1 MKEENYEVVVFQGD
15 PGTID
20 LTYEEIEA
28 EWNKMLQTVPQIG
41 KFRIIH
47 QEKKRYTFE
56 DYSSQIGNADAALG
70 IWVHKGVINEKL
82 FEAHPNLKYIATLG
96 HGFEDFD
103 VEMTRRRGV
112 TITNTIY
119 GDVTIAQYA
128 MALLM
133 NICHNV
139 TVQSNYTKTGY
150 WKEKETNPQASYNQ
164 LFVPQIE
171 LLWRK
176 KPAAAKAPEKKQ
188 VSKPVVNRTVRVD
201 IEKLDSLMNLVSELI
216 IAKNSL
222 VAASSNDHGNNTA
235 FNEQIEYLENV
246 TTNLHESVMKV
257 RMVPIESVVVKFPRM
272 IRDLSIFKNLLSLV
286 PAPTVIQQIRFNE
299 VHIQK
304 GGQILR
310 YFAAR
315 HHVPVQRTQ
324 PAPVLF
330 RPGNHRRHGG
340 IGGFRR
346 HRRQRRHR
354 QNRLPPSYRQ
364 HSPAPRPPLLPAFD
378 SPAYRQSRFQNG
390 DRLQPDRVRPSA
402 RHIGQ
407 WLLRSAIPVF
417 PRGRH
422 TAPAFFFDGFS
433 VRYITA
439 DFKGYSILPHS
450 LTRKNIERRCHRHS
464 HISTERL
471 KLPLQVCVHTNVNI
485 CMDADLKRQFEA
497 FCADMGMTMTTAFNV
512 FARKAV
518 REYRIPFE
526 ISGDVPNAETV
537 EENAGAV

>member
-1 MKEENYEVVVFQGD
+1 MENTNVLFDRKRLVRLIVPLIVEQVLAVTVGMADMVMVSGAGETAVSGISLVNTICVLLIVIFTSMASGGSVVGAQFLGSGDKKTACHAAEQLVMICGLIAQQEARRMKEENYEVVVFQGD

-171 LLWRK
+171 LYQKTTGSIIDEEALLEALESRK
-176 KPAAAKAPEKKQ
+176 VYMAGLDVVANEPPQYQIPLMQSPYTFITSHIAWQPKAARLRA
-188 VSKPVVNRTVRVD
+188 VD
-201 IEKLDSLMNLVSELI
+201 LAV
-216 IAKNSL
+216 KNFRS
-222 VAASSNDHGNNTA
+222 
-235 FNEQIEYLENV
+235 YLEGMP
-246 TTNLHESVMKV
+246 TSV
-257 RMVPIESVVVKFPRM
+257 I
-272 IRDLSIFKNLLSLV
+272 N
-286 PAPTVIQQIRFNE
+286 
-299 VHIQK
+299 
-304 GGQILR
+304 
-310 YFAAR
+310 
-315 HHVPVQRTQ
+315 
-324 PAPVLF
+324 
-330 RPGNHRRHGG
+330 
-340 IGGFRR
+340 
-346 HRRQRRHR
+346 
-354 QNRLPPSYRQ
+354 
-364 HSPAPRPPLLPAFD
+364 
-378 SPAYRQSRFQNG
+378 
-390 DRLQPDRVRPSA
+390 
-402 RHIGQ
+402 
-407 WLLRSAIPVF
+407 
-417 PRGRH
+417 
-422 TAPAFFFDGFS
+422 
-433 VRYITA
+433 
-439 DFKGYSILPHS
+439 
-450 LTRKNIERRCHRHS
+450 
-464 HISTERL
+464 
-471 KLPLQVCVHTNVNI
+471 
-485 CMDADLKRQFEA
+485 
-497 FCADMGMTMTTAFNV
+497 
-512 FARKAV
+512 
-518 REYRIPFE
+518 
-526 ISGDVPNAETV
+526 
-537 EENAGAV
+537 

>member
-1 MKEENYEVVVFQGD
+1 MENTNVLFDRKRLVRLIVPLIVEQVLAVTVGMADMVMVSGAGETAVSEISLVNTICVLLIVIFTSMASGGSVVGAQFLGSGDKKTACHAAEQLVMICGLIAQQEARRMKEENYEVVVFQGD

-171 LLWRK
+171 LYQKTMGIIGLGAIGLWTARMAKGFGMKVIANSRHK
-176 KPAAAKAPEKKQ
+176 KTGPQYDGIEQ
-188 VSKPVVNRTVRVD
+188 VSMEEIFERSDAISIHCPHTKETENLLNREAFAKMKDGV
-201 IEKLDSLMNLVSELI
+201 I
-216 IAKNSL
+216 II
-222 VAASSNDHGNNTA
+222 NTA
-235 FNEQIEYLENV
+235 RGIIIDEEALLEALESRKVYMAGLDVVANE
-246 TTNLHESVMKV
+246 
-257 RMVPIESVVVKFPRM
+257 
-272 IRDLSIFKNLLSLV
+272 
-286 PAPTVIQQIRFNE
+286 
-299 VHIQK
+299 
-304 GGQILR
+304 
-310 YFAAR
+310 
-315 HHVPVQRTQ
+315 
-324 PAPVLF
+324 
-330 RPGNHRRHGG
+330 
-340 IGGFRR
+340 
-346 HRRQRRHR
+346 
-354 QNRLPPSYRQ
+354 PPQY
-364 HSPAPRPPLLPAFD
+364 
-378 SPAYRQSRFQNG
+378 
-390 DRLQPDRVRPSA
+390 
-402 RHIGQ
+402 
-407 WLLRSAIPVF
+407 
-417 PRGRH
+417 
-422 TAPAFFFDGFS
+422 
-433 VRYITA
+433 
-439 DFKGYSILPHS
+439 
-450 LTRKNIERRCHRHS
+450 
-464 HISTERL
+464 
-471 KLPLQVCVHTNVNI
+471 
-485 CMDADLKRQFEA
+485 
-497 FCADMGMTMTTAFNV
+497 
-512 FARKAV
+512 
-518 REYRIPFE
+518 
-526 ISGDVPNAETV
+526 
-537 EENAGAV
+537 